1 MALLPLHLVV
11 NWPVF
16 TTDDCKIKR
25 GCCAGYVLVLL
36 NAVNIISAFIKC
48 YPMNGQEY
56 CFYMNG
62 SILSWDKAKE
72 FCAKRNSTLPIIT
85 DEDIDNAFQR
95 FILDSN
101 NVEVSAAAD
110 TVWLGA
116 HASHVDDS
124 DQWHWINGQPSG

>member
-1 MALLPLHLVV
+1 M
-11 NWPVF
+11 
-16 TTDDCKIKR
+16 
-25 GCCAGYVLVLL
+25 
-36 NAVNIISAFIKC
+36 S
-48 YPMNGQEY
+48 GQEY
-56 CFYMNG
+56 CFYTKD

-85 DEDIDNAFQR
+85 DEDIDNVFQQ
-95 FILDSN
+95 FISDSS

-110 TVWLGA
+110 TVWIGA